1 MTWTNVLG
9 VIVVA
14 KSLKSWW
21 KILQDKYNRPKDS
34 PTSTSIYWGGDRFSY
49 KQFDHVRGII
59 DPTVR
64 GGRVEE
70 YKEYCTKRMNNL
82 KDLVLND
89 FIEILFFDRD

>member
-1 MTWTNVLG
+1 
-9 VIVVA
+9 
-14 KSLKSWW
+14 
-21 KILQDKYNRPKDS
+21 
-34 PTSTSIYWGGDRFSY
+34 
-49 KQFDHVRGII
+49 VRGII